1 MKYGCVLLAGGRGRR
16 MGEVN
21 KAKLEYGHQTFADR
35 IANEMIKTG
44 LPCYISSAAYEQE
57 VPDGWTPVK
66 DAVTDAFGGYIGP
79 IGGIYSCLR
88 QAKADGLDGL
98 FFAPC
103 DAPFFSRELI
113 EKLAGSIDE
122 KTEAV
127 CWRTAD
133 GCIQPTFGW
142 YSVNVLP
149 ALEKDIK
156 DGKYK
161 LVKSLEKVRCS
172 IISTSSADMDD
183 RIFTNINSEE
193 EYRDLK

>member
-1 MKYGCVLLAGGRGRR
+1 MFSKIKEDTCFRIGEKYYIRVL
-16 MGEVN
+16 
-21 KAKLEYGHQTFADR
+21 
-35 IANEMIKTG
+35 
-44 LPCYISSAAYEQE
+44 
-57 VPDGWTPVK
+57 
-66 DAVTDAFGGYIGP
+66 
-79 IGGIYSCLR
+79 
-88 QAKADGLDGL
+88 
-98 FFAPC
+98 
-103 DAPFFSRELI
+103 
-113 EKLAGSIDE
+113 SIDE

-161 LVKSLEKVRCS
+161 LVKSLEKVRCR

-193 EYRDLK
+193 E